1 MRRRSWTDW
10 YLQKQVYYKNSEQ
23 TEKCL
28 KITSLCQKNCTVRL
42 HPRLNVSVGLVYLR
56 SFDIR
61 DMDAF
66 RDYLNEQDNENRVEK
81 VERADFIKTGEGT
94 SAYLI
99 TFNKERLP
107 YTIYVPGEPADTI
120 VRDFKSKPML
130 CRKCLTYGH
139 STGKCKKNRSPCAR
153 DAQKKATIEM
163 NANQKRSS
171 ANTAAKKT
179 TIWLEPK
186 NAQYKWKNRK

>member
-1 MRRRSWTDW
+1 M
-10 YLQKQVYYKNSEQ
+10 
-23 TEKCL
+23 
-28 KITSLCQKNCTVRL
+28 

-130 CRKCLTYGH
+130 CRMCLTYGH
-139 STGKCKKNRSPCAR
+139 STGKCKKPIPVCQRCAEEGHNRNECKSVAIKCKYCSEENNHMTGAKECPVQMKE
-153 DAQKKATIEM
+153 QKIVDIVQRERVAF
-163 NANQKRSS
+163 Q
-171 ANTAAKKT
+171 
-179 TIWLEPK
+179 
-186 NAQYKWKNRK
+186 